1 MYGQDGISGIR
12 QMNTAGV
19 NHLPAKVFVGG
30 IKILKIECKI
40 EGITRMLYR
49 NSKANSPFQPAFF
62 NCICDKSA
70 DASLQLVF
78 RKTEPSVTR
87 LKSHIMLVGGL
98 FFDFEVSEI
107 FCCSKTCFHCL
118 GVLPM

>member
-12 QMNTAGV
+12 EMKTAGV

-62 NCICDKSA
+62 NCICGESE
-70 DASLQLVF
+70 DATLQLVF
-78 RKTEPSVTR
+78 W
-87 LKSHIMLVGGL
+87 
-98 FFDFEVSEI
+98 
-107 FCCSKTCFHCL
+107 
-118 GVLPM
+118 